1 MKTKWKISPYLYLL
15 PALVLLVM
23 FRLLP
28 ILMSFGLSFFDLD
41 IKGNGVFIG
50 LANYAE
56 ILKDQ
61 VFWQSMLNTMW
72 LILFVVPMSIVFPL
86 FFAVMLNQIK

>member
-50 LANYAE
+50 LA
-56 ILKDQ
+56 
-61 VFWQSMLNTMW
+61 VFTVMVSALVF
-72 LILFVVPMSIVFPL
+72 LVVPAQENKGAEESLARQMRGLSP
-86 FFAVMLNQIK
+86 MR